1 VLKKNIMKRPLLFP
15 TALILLVLLL
25 ASFYLKQDNP
35 KWQTVATEN
44 LPEVRSE
51 NAFARVGNKL
61 YLLGGRQK
69 KYVEAYDLDT
79 RRWERKAAL
88 PLEMHHFQAVTF
100 RDEIYVLG
108 ALTGPYP
115 HETPIPQIYIYNPG
129 SDQWRTGAAVPEGRR
144 RGAAGLAV
152 YRDKLYLVAGIIDGH
167 YDGHV
172 TWFDE
177 YDPATGKWRV
187 LPDAPRA
194 RDHVSVAVAG
204 GQLVVAGGRRSTARI
219 GKVLELTVPEVDIFD
234 FKTNTWRTLPAEKN
248 IPTQRAG
255 HTAVTLGNKVLIIG
269 GESPQKLA
277 HNQTEALDVST
288 LTWHP
293 LAPLKTGRHGTQ
305 AVVYRNRVFIAAG
318 SANQGGG
325 PELNTL
331 EVLQ

>member
-1 VLKKNIMKRPLLFP
+1 MERPLLYP
-15 TALILLVLLL
+15 TALILFALLL
-25 ASFYLKQDNP
+25 VGFYFKGDKP
-35 KWQTVATEN
+35 RWQTVATGN

-51 NAFARVGNKL
+51 NAFARVGNKF
-61 YLLGGRQK
+61 YLLGGRK
-69 KYVEAYDLDT
+69 KQFVEAYDLKT
-79 RRWERKAAL
+79 RRWERKAAM

-115 HETPIPQIYIYNPG
+115 HETPIPRIYIYNPAK
-129 SDQWRTGAAVPEGRR
+129 DQWRPGAEVPPGRR
-144 RGAAGLAV
+144 RGAAGLTV
-152 YRDKLYLVAGIIDGH
+152 YRNKLYLVAGIIDGH

-177 YDPATGKWRV
+177 YDPVTGRWQV

-194 RDHVSVAVAG
+194 RDHVSVAVVN

-234 FKTNTWRTLPAEKN
+234 FKTNTWRTLPPEKN

-255 HTAVTLGNKVLIIG
+255 NTAVALGNKVLIIG

-277 HNQTEALDVST
+277 HNQTEALDIST
-288 LTWHP
+288 LTWHT
-293 LAPLKTGRHGTQ
+293 LAPLATGRHGTQ

-331 EVLQ
+331 EVLE

>member
-1 VLKKNIMKRPLLFP
+1 MEKPLLYP
-15 TALILLVLLL
+15 TALILFALLL
-25 ASFYLKQDNP
+25 VSFYFKRDKPQ
-35 KWQTVATEN
+35 WHTVVTEN
-44 LPEVRSE
+44 LPEARSE
-51 NAFARVGNKL
+51 NAFARVGNKF
-61 YLLGGRQK
+61 YLLGGRK
-69 KYVEAYDLDT
+69 KQYVEAYDLET

-115 HETPIPQIYIYNPG
+115 HETPIPQIYIYNPRQ
-129 SDQWRTGAAVPEGRR
+129 DQWRPGAEVPQGRR
-144 RGAAGLAV
+144 RGAAGLTV
-152 YRDKLYLVAGIIDGH
+152 YRNKLYLVAGIIDGH

-194 RDHVSVAVAG
+194 RDHVSVAVAN

-234 FKTNTWRTLPAEKN
+234 FKTNTWRTLPAQQN

-277 HNQTEALDVST
+277 HSQTEALDLRT
-288 LTWHP
+288 LTWQT
-293 LAPLKTGRHGTQ
+293 LAPLATGRHGTQ
-305 AVVYRNRVFIAAG
+305 AAVYRNRVFIAAG

-331 EVLQ
+331 EVLE